1 MKSVKT
7 KAAVIFMTAV
17 MFANL
22 FLQTGCNTRE
32 SKDIAEIQS
41 VTEQFVETYASG
53 NTKEMAD
60 LVDGKFSYNF
70 NTSNKDLAEVILKFA
85 SKAKVEE
92 FKSVE
97 VDRKEL
103 KAKARVSLT
112 YLDMNEFY
120 KGRSN
125 SYMSKTDYLTEI
137 DNYKDLSDTYLTFN
151 YVFDEDEG
159 RWLIKKVSAEK
170 YGNLYDSYWLINIA
184 SISAEEAREGFEGII
199 DGLAMGNLEQPYY
212 SFDLADVRVLDD
224 TDLDDP
230 YVNEAAKEFVK
241 AYYSYIAEQGYSVDI
256 PDDYPY
262 RALISGSAPSKKAI
276 LEYFSSDEH
285 VEEMCMAVI
294 RSLYMISSTTDEE
307 IWNQYYA
314 ETYYDLAK
322 QIPYM
327 TSEEYVVIFVVD
339 PGKDDPKIYT
349 DDMVFPIYPDEVER
363 AVNISDEQYLNGLQK
378 AAEALYYA
386 GELSRKDYEEIL
398 LETENTKNVSIDRQ
412 QNEIINDNV
421 NWVGTAN
428 YYNQAVNTCEVLP
441 GWSDGSIVYGISETD
456 RSGVYMQYSKEPGWL
471 NTAGYNLNNGN
482 ITVLLLYDH
491 VFDKGTKL
499 MYDWYVNGDHYGDTV
514 TFTVEEDGTVE
525 FEITMPDKSIPRYG
539 NVEFR
544 LWEEG
549 RSHVIA
555 YVSLIQT

>member
-1 MKSVKT
+1 MKNAKN
-7 KAAVIFMTAV
+7 KAVALLMTAALL
-17 MFANL
+17 MSAL
-22 FLQTGCNTRE
+22 LQTGCTSEAR
-32 SKDIAEIQS
+32 DIAKIEEL
-41 VTEQFVETYASG
+41 TGQFIEAFAAGDSDDVE
-53 NTKEMAD
+53 D
-60 LVDGKFSYNF
+60 LIDGDFSYGY
-70 NTSNKDLAEVILKFA
+70 SDKDRAEIILTMA
-85 SKAKVEE
+85 SKTEIEE
-92 FKSVE
+92 FRNVE
-97 VDRKEL
+97 INREK
-103 KAKARVSLT
+103 KTAKARIKISYFDV
-112 YLDMNEFY
+112 YEFA
-120 KGRSN
+120 RAHDN
-125 SYMSKTDYLTEI
+125 SFMSKDEYMEAVEDY
-137 DNYKDLSDTYLTFN
+137 DDLSKANLSLSF
-151 YVFDEDEG
+151 VFDDDEG
-159 RWLIKKVSAEK
+159 KWLIKEASAEK
-170 YGNLYDSYWLINIA
+170 YQELFRYEYWIELA
-184 SISAEEAREGFEGII
+184 MISAEEAREGFEGII

-327 TSEEYVVIFVVD
+327 TSEEYVVIFMVD

-428 YYNQAVNTCEVLP
+428 CYNQAVNTCEVLP
-441 GWSDGSIVYGISETD
+441 GWSDGSIVYGISGTD

-471 NTAGYNLNNGN
+471 NTAGYNLNNGD

-525 FEITMPDKSIPRYG
+525 FEFTMPDKSIPRYG

>member
-1 MKSVKT
+1 M
-7 KAAVIFMTAV
+7 IFMTAV

-441 GWSDGSIVYGISETD
+441 GWSDGSIIYGISGTD

-471 NTAGYNLNNGN
+471 NTAGYNLNNGD

-525 FEITMPDKSIPRYG
+525 FEFTMPDKSIPRYG
-539 NVEFR
+539 TVEFR

-549 RSHVIA
+549 HSHVIA

>member
-1 MKSVKT
+1 MKNAKN
-7 KAAVIFMTAV
+7 KAVALLMTAALL
-17 MFANL
+17 MSAL
-22 FLQTGCNTRE
+22 LQTGCTSEAR
-32 SKDIAEIQS
+32 DIAKIEEL
-41 VTEQFVETYASG
+41 TGQFIEAFAAGDSDDVE
-53 NTKEMAD
+53 D
-60 LVDGKFSYNF
+60 LIDGDFSYGY
-70 NTSNKDLAEVILKFA
+70 SDKDRAEIILTMA
-85 SKAKVEE
+85 SKTEIEE
-92 FKSVE
+92 FRNVE
-97 VDRKEL
+97 INREK
-103 KAKARVSLT
+103 KTAKARIKIS
-112 YLDMNEFY
+112 YLDVYEFA
-120 KGRSN
+120 RAHDN
-125 SYMSKTDYLTEI
+125 SFMSKDEYMEAVEDY
-137 DNYKDLSDTYLTFN
+137 DDLSKANLSLSF
-151 YVFDEDEG
+151 VFDDDEG
-159 RWLIKKVSAEK
+159 KWLIKEASAEK
-170 YGNLYDSYWLINIA
+170 YQELFRYEYWIELA
-184 SISAEEAREGFEGII
+184 MISAEEAREGFEGII

-327 TSEEYVVIFVVD
+327 TSEEYVVIFMVD

-428 YYNQAVNTCEVLP
+428 CYNQAVNTCEVLP
-441 GWSDGSIVYGISETD
+441 GWSDGSIVYGISGTD

-471 NTAGYNLNNGN
+471 NTAGYNLNNGD

-525 FEITMPDKSIPRYG
+525 FEFTMPDKSIPRYG

-555 YVSLIQT
+555 YVSLTQT

>member
-32 SKDIAEIQS
+32 AKDIAEIQS
-41 VTEQFVETYASG
+41 ITEQFVETYASG
-53 NTKEMAD
+53 NTKDMAD

-103 KAKARVSLT
+103 KAKARVRLT
-112 YLDMNEFY
+112 YLDMYEFF
-120 KGRSN
+120 KGRSI

-137 DNYKDLSDTYLTFN
+137 DYYKDLSDTNLTFN

-170 YGNLYDSYWLINIA
+170 YGDLYDSYGLINIA
-184 SISAEEAREGFEGII
+184 SISAEEARKAFEGII
-199 DGLAMGNLEQPYY
+199 DGLAMGILDQPYY
-212 SFDLADVRVLDD
+212 SFNLEEVRVLDD
-224 TDLDDP
+224 TDLDNP
-230 YVNEAAKEFVK
+230 YINEAAKEFVK
-241 AYYSYIAEQGYSVDI
+241 AYYSYIAAQGYSIDI

-262 RALISGSAPSKKAI
+262 RALISGSAPSKEAI
-276 LEYFSSDEH
+276 LDYFSSDEH
-285 VEEMCMAVI
+285 VEEMCMGVI
-294 RSLYMISSTTDEE
+294 RSLYMVSSMSDEE

-327 TSEEYVVIFVVD
+327 ASEEYVVIFMVD
-339 PGKDDPKIYT
+339 PGCDNPAIYT

-363 AVNISDEQYLNGLQK
+363 AVNISDERYLNGLQK
-378 AAEALYYA
+378 AAEALYFA
-386 GELSRKDYEEIL
+386 GELSQQDYEEIL
-398 LETENTKNVSIDRQ
+398 LELENTKNSSTDSQ
-412 QNEIINDNV
+412 QDEIINDNV
-421 NWVGTAN
+421 IWEGTAN
-428 YYNQAVNTCEVLP
+428 YNNQAFNTVEVMP
-441 GWSDGSIVYGISETD
+441 GWSDGSIVYGISGTD
-456 RSGVYMQYSKEPGWL
+456 SSGVYMQYSKEPGWL
-471 NTAGYNLNNGN
+471 NTAGYNLDNGD

-491 VFDKGTKL
+491 VFDKGTTL
-499 MYDWYVNGDHYGDTV
+499 MYDWYVNGDHYGDSV

-539 NVEFR
+539 TVEFR

-549 RSHVIA
+549 HSHVIA

>member
-1 MKSVKT
+1 MKNAMKR
-7 KAAVIFMTAV
+7 AVGLLMTAALL
-17 MFANL
+17 MSAL
-22 FLQTGCNTRE
+22 LQTGCSRE
-32 SKDIAEIQS
+32 AKDVAA
-41 VTEQFVETYASG
+41 VKDTVEQFIETFAKGDSDDVE
-53 NTKEMAD
+53 D
-60 LVDGKFSYNF
+60 LIDGDFSYGY
-70 NTSNKDLAEVILKFA
+70 SDKDAAELLLKMA
-85 SKAKVEE
+85 SKTKIES

-97 VDRKEL
+97 IDRQKMT
-103 KAKARVSLT
+103 AKARFKISYINV
-112 YLDMNEFY
+112 YEFARAHDY
-120 KGRSN
+120 
-125 SYMSKTDYLTEI
+125 DYLSKDEYAKAI
-137 DNYKDLSDTYLTFN
+137 SSYKDLSKENFSFN
-151 YVFDEDEG
+151 LVFDKEEG
-159 RWLIKKVSAEK
+159 CWLIKEASAEK
-170 YGNLYDSYWLINIA
+170 YKELFERENWITLA
-184 SISAEEAREGFEGII
+184 TISPEEARTAFEGII
-199 DGLAMGNLEQPYY
+199 GGLAQGNIDQPYY
-212 SFDLADVRVLDD
+212 SFDMEDIMIFDD
-224 TDLDDP
+224 NYPHDP
-230 YVNEAAKEFVK
+230 VVYEAALEFTK

-327 TSEEYVVIFVVD
+327 TSEEYVVIFMVD

-428 YYNQAVNTCEVLP
+428 CYNQAVNTCEVLP
-441 GWSDGSIVYGISETD
+441 GWSDGSIVYGISGTD

-471 NTAGYNLNNGN
+471 NTAGYNLNNGD

-525 FEITMPDKSIPRYG
+525 FEFTMPDKSIPRYG